1 MPAGFDLFAELAAP
15 RSIEPSASHTTLI
28 AVSPRLGLAP
38 SANMSDSEEELEEEQ
53 VAEEPCLACMGKHR
67 AHTCGERG
75 AKFIKQQNKR
85 PREERRRKPP
95 KRPPSPDPASPASS
109 TGKKK
114 PTARGGQEEARQR
127 SSTDEEEVRQRPQ
140 AALKAAV
147 TVPAPAAAPPAAQER
162 AGAVRVWFDVEGQGR
177 IGHIG
182 TVTKTDPQRGMRV
195 QLVTTD
201 VAAAHWLP
209 PTGQGAIWDWLTDGV
224 RLVVSYLE
232 DESDPGSLTDYEG
245 LIVNYDLERL
255 MLHVAF
261 NNGGGDGEWVSLVED
276 EWHWCAAAQ
285 LRRAILGAILGA
297 QFSAHNS
304 RRNSD
309 GRTHTPP
316 RQARRRAAGAR
327 RDRRSDEAGAAARA
341 AGARGVARAAR
352 GPRGGAPR
360 GRRHRAVAAA
370 G

>member
-1 MPAGFDLFAELAAP
+1 
-15 RSIEPSASHTTLI
+15 
-28 AVSPRLGLAP
+28 
-38 SANMSDSEEELEEEQ
+38 MSDSEEELEEEQ

-75 AKFIKQQNKR
+75 AKFMKANKQQNKR
-85 PREERRRKPP
+85 PREERKRTPT
-95 KRPPSPDPASPASS
+95 KRPPSPDPASPGSS

-114 PTARGGQEEARQR
+114 PTAREESRQR

-147 TVPAPAAAPPAAQER
+147 TVPAPAPAAPPAAQER

-276 EWHWCAAAQ
+276 EWHWCAPRNFGAHFGAI
-285 LRRAILGAILGA
+285 RRAILGAQFYARNSRRALLGA
-297 QFSAHNS
+297 QF
-304 RRNSD
+304 
-309 GRTHTPP
+309 
-316 RQARRRAAGAR
+316 
-327 RDRRSDEAGAAARA
+327 
-341 AGARGVARAAR
+341 
-352 GPRGGAPR
+352 
-360 GRRHRAVAAA
+360 
-370 G
+370 

>member
-1 MPAGFDLFAELAAP
+1 MAESSATFAV
-15 RSIEPSASHTTLI
+15 SAS
-28 AVSPRLGLAP
+28 
-38 SANMSDSEEELEEEQ
+38 LEH
-53 VAEEPCLACMGKHR
+53 A
-67 AHTCGERG
+67 
-75 AKFIKQQNKR
+75 
-85 PREERRRKPP
+85 RE
-95 KRPPSPDPASPASS
+95 SFG
-109 TGKKK
+109 TY
-114 PTARGGQEEARQR
+114 QR
-127 SSTDEEEVRQRPQ
+127 
-140 AALKAAV
+140 
-147 TVPAPAAAPPAAQER
+147 AQER

-276 EWHWCAAAQ
+276 EWHWCGPRNFGAQ
-285 LRRAILGAILGA
+285 FSAPNSPRAILGA
-297 QFSAHNS
+297 QFSA
-304 RRNSD
+304 
-309 GRTHTPP
+309 
-316 RQARRRAAGAR
+316 QF
-327 RDRRSDEAGAAARA
+327 
-341 AGARGVARAAR
+341 
-352 GPRGGAPR
+352 
-360 GRRHRAVAAA
+360 
-370 G
+370 

>member
-1 MPAGFDLFAELAAP
+1 
-15 RSIEPSASHTTLI
+15 
-28 AVSPRLGLAP
+28 
-38 SANMSDSEEELEEEQ
+38 MSDSEEEVEEEQ
-53 VAEEPCLACMGKHR
+53 AAEEPCLACMGKHR

-75 AKFIKQQNKR
+75 AKFMKQQNKR

-276 EWHWCAAAQ
+276 EWHWCGPRNFGAQ
-285 LRRAILGAILGA
+285 FSARNSTRAILGA
-297 QFSAHNS
+297 QFSA
-304 RRNSD
+304 
-309 GRTHTPP
+309 
-316 RQARRRAAGAR
+316 QF
-327 RDRRSDEAGAAARA
+327 
-341 AGARGVARAAR
+341 
-352 GPRGGAPR
+352 
-360 GRRHRAVAAA
+360 
-370 G
+370 